1 MLPPRGNRRVT
12 TARCRAVM
20 NPRALPRARPG
31 RGQYAR
37 GLCQSYGL
45 VPLWFGSVALS
56 SRRRAHGFGLKCLA
70 DHLLAAAGQPG
81 WAVHRARQLHVDCLD
96 TMLKAV
102 AGQFLPGNW
111 PGTPVL
117 PG

>member
-1 MLPPRGNRRVT
+1 M
-12 TARCRAVM
+12 
-20 NPRALPRARPG
+20 PG
-31 RGQYAR
+31 GR
-37 GLCQSYGL
+37 CQSYGL
-45 VPLWFGSVALS
+45 VLLWFGSVALS
-56 SRRRAHGFGLKCLA
+56 SPQACYGFGLKCLA
-70 DHLLAAAGQPG
+70 DHLFAAAGQPG
-81 WAVHRARQLHVDCLD
+81 WAAHRARQLQVHCLD

>member
-1 MLPPRGNRRVT
+1 MAG
-12 TARCRAVM
+12 
-20 NPRALPRARPG
+20 PG
-31 RGQYAR
+31 RGRYA
-37 GLCQSYGL
+37 GDLCQSHGL

-56 SRRRAHGFGLKCLA
+56 SRRRAPGFGLKCPV
-70 DHLLAAAGQPG
+70 DHLPADAGQPG
-81 WAVHRARQLHVDCLD
+81 WAAHRARQLRVHCLD
-96 TMLKAV
+96 TMLKAA

>member
-1 MLPPRGNRRVT
+1 
-12 TARCRAVM
+12 M
-20 NPRALPRARPG
+20 NSRALPIARPG
-31 RGQYAR
+31 RGNTPGGR
-37 GLCQSYGL
+37 CQSYGL

-56 SRRRAHGFGLKCLA
+56 SRRDAHGFGLKCLA

-81 WAVHRARQLHVDCLD
+81 WAAHRARQLQVHCLD